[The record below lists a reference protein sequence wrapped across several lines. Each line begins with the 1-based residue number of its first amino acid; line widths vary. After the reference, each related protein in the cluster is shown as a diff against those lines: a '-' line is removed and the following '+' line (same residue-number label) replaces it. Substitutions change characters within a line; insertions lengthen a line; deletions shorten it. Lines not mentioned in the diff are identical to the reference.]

1 MKCWIKMKKIVS
13 IKHFYITYTC
23 ILLIILNLV
32 NSSKSLQSQNYQL
45 LKNVDDAQEEHIKN
59 VSAIDNDFYVRV
71 KLLYYLINYII

>member
-1 MKCWIKMKKIVS
+1 MKKIVS